1 MTDGTWPHLPQS
13 DRRRHATRHVAAVDW
28 HNVGDRNA
36 CMGSASRV
44 RQRGEVTSDTT
55 RRLFAEH
62 VLPHLDDALSL
73 ARWLTGNATDAEDVA
88 QEACMRALKAL
99 ERGPA
104 DNARAW
110 LLAITRNT
118 AFTWLARNRPKAI
131 VLTADPETDA
141 GTPETEP
148 SQAPDAALIAAADAA
163 SLEAALAE
171 LPMMFRETLV
181 MREIDGLSY
190 REIAEVTGVPVG
202 TVMSRLARA
211 RRLLLAA
218 LKGRLE

>member
-1 MTDGTWPHLPQS
+1 
-13 DRRRHATRHVAAVDW
+13 
-28 HNVGDRNA
+28 
-36 CMGSASRV
+36 
-44 RQRGEVTSDTT
+44 VTSDTT

-62 VLPHLDDALSL
+62 VLPYLDDALSL
-73 ARWLTGNATDAEDVA
+73 ARWLTGSATDAEDVT
-88 QEACMRALKAL
+88 QDACLRALRAL

-104 DNARAW
+104 DNSRAW

-118 AFTWLARNRPKAI
+118 AFTWLARNRPKSL
-131 VLTADPETDA
+131 VLTAEPEADATETD
-141 GTPETEP
+141 P

-171 LPMMFRETLV
+171 LPVLFRETLV
-181 MREIDGLSY
+181 MREIDGLTY
-190 REIAEVTGVPVG
+190 KDIAEVTGVPIG

-211 RRLLLAA
+211 RRLMLAA